1 MVMYRLMKNLIFGE
15 RIVPRG
21 SIKRLGLDDEA
32 IAILLE
38 RGAIALIASPPISEI
53 PLWGKK
59 AKKLEEVGVLLV
71 EHLLE
76 ADEAKIAE
84 HMDVTKE
91 AVQAWKKE
99 LAGWLQP
106 PLPESGRR
114 CKAC

>member
-38 RGAIALIASPPISEI
+38 RGAIALISSPPISEI
-53 PLWGKK
+53 PLWGKR
-59 AKKLEEVGVLLV
+59 AKKLEGAGILLV

-76 ADEAKIAE
+76 TNEAKIAE
-84 HMDVTKE
+84 HMGATKE
-91 AVQAWKKE
+91 MVQAWKKE
-99 LAGWLQP
+99 LASWLQP
-106 PLPESGRR
+106 PPPESRR
-114 CKAC
+114 CQSC